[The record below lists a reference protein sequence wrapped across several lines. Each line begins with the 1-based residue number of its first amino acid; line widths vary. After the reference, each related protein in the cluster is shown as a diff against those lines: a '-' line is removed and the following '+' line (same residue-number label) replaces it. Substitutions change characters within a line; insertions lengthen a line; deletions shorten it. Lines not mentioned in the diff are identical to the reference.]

1 MVVFL
6 FPFLVLLL
14 LFEEAG
20 KKEIVGV
27 GEVKRDGGREREEER
42 WRKRDGGREM
52 EERYGERGMRR
63 DKRDKWMPI
72 VTSFCH

>member
-27 GEVKRDGGREREEER
+27 GEVKRDGGREMEEER
-42 WRKRDGGREM
+42 WRKRDGGEIWR
-52 EERYGERGMRR
+52 
-63 DKRDKWMPI
+63 KRNEA
-72 VTSFCH
+72 